1 MKVEVWSDFVCPF
14 CYIGKR
20 HFEEALNQF
29 GDKSNVDI
37 VFKSF
42 ELDPNAKVHYDLDM
56 HHLLAAKYGMG
67 VEQAKEM
74 NENVAQRAAEVGL
87 TYHFDSMKPTNTFDS
102 HRLTQ
107 YAAQFGKS
115 TEMAERL
122 FKAYF
127 TDSEHIGEHE
137 TLISLAAEVGLDP
150 EKVREMLNGDEFSY
164 EVRTD
169 EQEAGS
175 LGIQGVPFFVIN
187 RKYAVS
193 GAQPIGVFLNA
204 LQKASEEES
213 SFTILNENKNDSN
226 DPYCAD
232 GRCEVP
238 TDK

>member
-1 MKVEVWSDFVCPF
+1 MRVEVWSDFVCPF

-29 GDKSNVDI
+29 GGKANVEI

-42 ELDPNAKVHYDLDM
+42 ELDPNAKVHYDEDM
-56 HHLLAAKYGMG
+56 HQLLAAKYGMS

-74 NENVAQRAAEVGL
+74 NANVAQRAAEVGL
-87 TYHFDSMKPTNTFDS
+87 TYHFDTMKPTNTFDA
-102 HRLTQ
+102 HRLTHF
-107 YAAQFGKS
+107 AAQHGKM

-127 TDSEHIGEHE
+127 TESKHIGEHE
-137 TLISLAAEVGLDP
+137 TLTALAAEVGLNP
-150 EKVREMLNGDEFSY
+150 EKAREMLNSDEFSY

-213 SFTILNENKNDSN
+213 SFTILNEDKNESN

-232 GRCEVP
+232 GKCEIP
-238 TDK
+238 DKK